1 MDNDIQI
8 KPLEH
13 FHLELADFD
22 IFEEVGRIKM
32 KIVAEVVDKTDMA
45 ICNAIIDAAR
55 AEGVTDLYLIDR
67 DFVITALRNEI
78 ARRKGEM
85 V

>member
-1 MDNDIQI
+1 MSNNIHME
-8 KPLEH
+8 PLEH
-13 FHLELADFD
+13 FDLRPADFD
-22 IFEEVGRIKM
+22 IIEEVNRIKM

-67 DFVITALRNEI
+67 DFIVTALRNEI